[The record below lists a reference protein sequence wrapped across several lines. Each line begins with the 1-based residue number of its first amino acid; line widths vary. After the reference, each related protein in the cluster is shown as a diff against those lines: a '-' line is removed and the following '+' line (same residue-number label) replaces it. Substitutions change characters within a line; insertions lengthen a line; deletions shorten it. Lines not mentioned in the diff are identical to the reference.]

1 MEPSDSTPSGPTG
14 AGTAGAGAA
23 RSAATASGTPDPGT
37 DRAGSPCFLSHV
49 RVAFGDCDPANI
61 VYFPNFYR
69 WLDQATH
76 ELCEAAGYELT
87 RVRRDLGW
95 VGFPLAEAGARF
107 HRPATI
113 NDSLRIETRV
123 REWRRRMFLLDH
135 RILRDDLLL
144 VEGWQTR
151 FIGVHLADQG
161 GRLGAMVIPGQFL
174 DAVNRQMT

>member
-1 MEPSDSTPSGPTG
+1 MEPSDSARPGTTG
-14 AGTAGAGAA
+14 SGTAGAG
-23 RSAATASGTPDPGT
+23 T
-37 DRAGSPCFLSHV
+37 PCFVSQV

-87 RVRRDLGW
+87 RVRRELGW

-135 RILRDDLLL
+135 RILRGELLL

-151 FIGVHLADQG
+151 FIGVHLADEG
-161 GRLGAMVIPGQFL
+161 GRLAAMAIP
-174 DAVNRQMT
+174 DAFIRAVDRQMT

>member
-1 MEPSDSTPSGPTG
+1 MPT
-14 AGTAGAGAA
+14 
-23 RSAATASGTPDPGT
+23 SPGQI
-37 DRAGSPCFLSHV
+37 AGSACFVTNV

-76 ELCEAAGYELT
+76 DLCEAAGFELIA
-87 RVRRDLGW
+87 VRRDRQW

-113 NDSLRIETRV
+113 NDLLRIETRIK
-123 REWRRRMFLLDH
+123 EWRPKMFLLEH
-135 RILRDDLLL
+135 RILRGEQLL

-151 FIGVHLADQG
+151 PPSSPGRHQSKSVQG
-161 GRLGAMVIPGQFL
+161 TWSQRSCSVASR
-174 DAVNRQMT
+174 RQ

>member
-1 MEPSDSTPSGPTG
+1 MQSPQDQ
-14 AGTAGAGAA
+14 
-23 RSAATASGTPDPGT
+23 SAAPGCFVSTA
-37 DRAGSPCFLSHV
+37 

-76 ELCEAAGYELT
+76 DLCEAAGFELT
-87 RVRRDLGW
+87 VVRRDRQW

-113 NDSLRIETRV
+113 NDVLRIETRV
-123 REWRRRMFLLDH
+123 KEWRPKTFLLEH
-135 RILRDDLLL
+135 RILRDGVLL

-161 GRLGAMVIPGQFL
+161 GRLAALPLPAEFI
-174 DAVNRQMT
+174 DAVERVIG

>member
-1 MEPSDSTPSGPTG
+1 MQSPQDQ
-14 AGTAGAGAA
+14 
-23 RSAATASGTPDPGT
+23 SAAPG
-37 DRAGSPCFLSHV
+37 CFVSTG

-76 ELCEAAGYELT
+76 DLCEAAGFELT
-87 RVRRDLGW
+87 VVRRDRQW

-113 NDSLRIETRV
+113 NDVLRIETRV
-123 REWRRRMFLLDH
+123 KEWRPKMFLLEH
-135 RILRDDLLL
+135 RILREGVLL

-161 GRLGAMVIPGQFL
+161 GRLAALPLPAEFIEAVERVIG
-174 DAVNRQMT
+174 

>member
-1 MEPSDSTPSGPTG
+1 MQSPQDP
-14 AGTAGAGAA
+14 
-23 RSAATASGTPDPGT
+23 SAATG
-37 DRAGSPCFLSHV
+37 CFVSTA

-76 ELCEAAGYELT
+76 DLCEAAGFELT
-87 RVRRDLGW
+87 VVRRDRQW

-113 NDSLRIETRV
+113 NDVLRIETRV
-123 REWRRRMFLLDH
+123 KEWRPKMFMLEH
-135 RILRDDLLL
+135 RILRDGALL

-151 FIGVHLADQG
+151 FIGVHLAEQG
-161 GRLGAMVIPGQFL
+161 GRLAALPLPAEFIEAVERVIG
-174 DAVNRQMT
+174 